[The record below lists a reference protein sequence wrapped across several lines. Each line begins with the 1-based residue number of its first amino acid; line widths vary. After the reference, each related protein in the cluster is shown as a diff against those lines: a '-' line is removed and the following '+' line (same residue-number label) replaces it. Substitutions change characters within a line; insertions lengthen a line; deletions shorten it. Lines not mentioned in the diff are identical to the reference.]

1 MCIYEKWRWKMTN
14 RDQIVEISFNWCD
27 TDSCGCCWTSV
38 QQADSC
44 EASKMCDTA
53 IVANS
58 VNELWYEPF
67 LRNDG
72 NDVLK
77 FFLNLYI
84 LFFTFFATERS
95 SQLINMMVSYWTSCT
110 PKWCYILLDLSAGCL
125 KSCFTKRSADS
136 SEIGYTS
143 RNVLIALLCWRFS

>member
-1 MCIYEKWRWKMTN
+1 
-14 RDQIVEISFNWCD
+14 
-27 TDSCGCCWTSV
+27 
-38 QQADSC
+38 
-44 EASKMCDTA
+44 MCDTA

-95 SQLINMMVSYWTSCT
+95 SQLINMMVSY
-110 PKWCYILLDLSAGCL
+110 
-125 KSCFTKRSADS
+125 
-136 SEIGYTS
+136 
-143 RNVLIALLCWRFS
+143 